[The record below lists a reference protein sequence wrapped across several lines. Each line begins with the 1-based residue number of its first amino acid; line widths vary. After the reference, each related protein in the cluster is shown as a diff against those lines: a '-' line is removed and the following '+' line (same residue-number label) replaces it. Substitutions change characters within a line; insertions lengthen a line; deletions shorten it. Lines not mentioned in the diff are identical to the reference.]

1 MTSDSPDISILVPT
15 LNEAANLPE
24 LLRRTDAALSGRA
37 YEVIVID
44 DQSTDDT
51 PAVVADL
58 ATRYPVRLHVRPTAH
73 GGLSGA
79 VLHGMRLAR
88 GRVFV
93 VMDADLQHPPEKL
106 PELIA
111 AVDRDGH
118 GNDDGGGGAPG
129 ASGVADFALGSRYV
143 PGGSTAETWTP

>member
-1 MTSDSPDISILVPT
+1 
-15 LNEAANLPE
+15 NLPE
-24 LLRRTDAALSGRA
+24 LARRVDAALAGQS
-37 YEVIVID
+37 YEVIVVD
-44 DQSTDDT
+44 DASTDDT
-51 PAVVADL
+51 PAVCADL
-58 ATRYPVRLHVRPTAH
+58 AKRYPLHLHVRPTAY

-111 AVDRDGH
+111 AVDREGR
-118 GNDDGGGGAPG
+118 GNDDGGPAP
-129 ASGVADFALGSRYV
+129 VADFALGSRYV
-143 PGGSTAETWTP
+143 PGGSTAE